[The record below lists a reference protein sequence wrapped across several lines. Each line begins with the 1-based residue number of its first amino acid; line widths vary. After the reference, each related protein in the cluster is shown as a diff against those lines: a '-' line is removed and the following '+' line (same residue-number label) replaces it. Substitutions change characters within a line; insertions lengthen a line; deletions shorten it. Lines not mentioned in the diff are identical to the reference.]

1 MNQCNMRSISTN
13 KAPKAIGPYSQAII
27 VNDLVFVSGQIPINP
42 ETNEMITTSFNDQV
56 NQVLKNIKAILE
68 EANSSINNVI
78 KTTVFI
84 KDIKNFAVFN
94 EIYAQYF
101 NENKPARSVV
111 EVNNLPKDAQVE
123 IEVIAK
129 I

>member
-101 NENKPARSVV
+101 NENKPARSLV

>member
-1 MNQCNMRSISTN
+1 MRSISTN

-101 NENKPARSVV
+101 NENKPARSLV